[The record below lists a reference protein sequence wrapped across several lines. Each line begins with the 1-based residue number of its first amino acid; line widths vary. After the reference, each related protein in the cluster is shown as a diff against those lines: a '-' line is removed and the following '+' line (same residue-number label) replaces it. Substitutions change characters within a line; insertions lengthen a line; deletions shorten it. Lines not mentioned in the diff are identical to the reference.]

1 MNKLLMAIALLALSG
16 CAGNNNLAQLT
27 AGDTATAANIANAV
41 GDAPGATCWAAF
53 NKLALAAGGSVNM
66 ATGATANTYGVASLI
81 ETKRAAAQVLET
93 SCGPLTAAFLI
104 NVLHGAAG
112 PFAGLIP

>member
-1 MNKLLMAIALLALSG
+1 MTKLFMAIALLALSG
-16 CAGNNNLAQLT
+16 CVGSNNLATIT
-27 AGDTATAANIANAV
+27 AGDTATAANIALAT

-53 NKLALAAGGSVNM
+53 NKLAVAAGGSVNM
-66 ATGATANTYGVASLI
+66 ATGAAASTYGIASLI

>member
-1 MNKLLMAIALLALSG
+1 MSKLLMAIALLALTG
-16 CAGNNNLAQLT
+16 CVGNNNLAQFT
-27 AGDTATAANIANAV
+27 ANDTATAANIANAV
-41 GDAPGATCWAAF
+41 GDVSGATCWAAF
-53 NKLALAAGGSVNM
+53 NKLAVAAGGSVNM
-66 ATGATANTYGVASLI
+66 AASPSTYGIAAAI
-81 ETKRAAAQVLET
+81 EIKRAAAQVLET